1 MTENHAA
8 VTERSPEHPIDDN
21 QLVRL
26 ARVLDGSIY
35 RIETALVTIAAL
47 VMTATVTLA
56 IVHRSFSTQD
66 SLLAKKLLVVFGWFG
81 ASQDASNLA
90 FMTRWVSPPIL
101 ALIVFFI
108 GRSIYLT
115 AARRRSL
122 SPSRRQTTVAGL
134 GSIVLAYG
142 GLQIILNLSSQWVCS
157 GLVVIGTLAWCF
169 SSIKAGRYFDTVLS
183 LILMVLGC
191 WACTTLRPGY
201 SWAQELSLILLA
213 WMAFLGGS
221 MATRAGRHIQVDA
234 LSKVVPV
241 SLRPWTRALGFV
253 IATLFCGYLTY
264 LAYRHV
270 FGATGDFYGG
280 EIRPATRLPAWV
292 IILSAVVSFGL
303 MTVRFGA
310 FSVDAFVN
318 RKQPT
323 RELTH

>member
-1 MTENHAA
+1 MNNNVA
-8 VTERSPEHPIDDN
+8 VTESASEHPNDDSP
-21 QLVRL
+21 LLRL
-26 ARVLDGSIY
+26 ARVLDSSIY

-81 ASQDASNLA
+81 MSQDVANLA
-90 FMTRWVSPPIL
+90 FITRWVSPPIL
-101 ALIVFFI
+101 ALIIFFI
-108 GRSIYLT
+108 GRSIYVT
-115 AARRRSL
+115 SAHRRSL
-122 SPSRRQTTVAGL
+122 SPSRKQKTIAGL
-134 GSIVLAYG
+134 SAILLAYG
-142 GLQIILNLSSQWVCS
+142 GLQVVLNLSSQWVCS
-157 GLVVIGTLAWCF
+157 GLVVIGTLAWCLT
-169 SSIKAGRYFDTVLS
+169 SLKARRYFDTALS
-183 LILMVLGC
+183 LVLMVLGC

-241 SLRPWTRALGFV
+241 SLRPWTRAMGFA

>member
-66 SLLAKKLLVVFGWFG
+66 SLLAKKLLDVFGWFG
-81 ASQDASNLA
+81 ASQDATNLA

-108 GRSIYLT
+108 GRSIYVT

-134 GSIVLAYG
+134 GSIMLAYG
-142 GLQIILNLSSQWVCS
+142 GLQIVLNLSSQWVCS
-157 GLVVIGTLAWCF
+157 GLVVIGTLACAF
-169 SSIKAGRYFDTVLS
+169 QALKIALFRYCIAHFDGPRV
-183 LILMVLGC
+183 G
-191 WACTTLRPGY
+191 
-201 SWAQELSLILLA
+201 
-213 WMAFLGGS
+213 
-221 MATRAGRHIQVDA
+221 QVD
-234 LSKVVPV
+234 P
-241 SLRPWTRALGFV
+241 
-253 IATLFCGYLTY
+253 
-264 LAYRHV
+264 
-270 FGATGDFYGG
+270 
-280 EIRPATRLPAWV
+280 
-292 IILSAVVSFGL
+292 
-303 MTVRFGA
+303 
-310 FSVDAFVN
+310 
-318 RKQPT
+318 
-323 RELTH
+323 